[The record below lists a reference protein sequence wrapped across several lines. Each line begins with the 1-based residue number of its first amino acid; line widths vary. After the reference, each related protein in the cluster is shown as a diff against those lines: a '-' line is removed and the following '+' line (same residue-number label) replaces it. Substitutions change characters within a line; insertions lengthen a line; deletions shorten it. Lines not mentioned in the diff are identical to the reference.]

1 MLLRGSLLL
10 LILLECAGCGA
21 KKPALTQ
28 VRGVVR
34 INGQPAERVAVGFHH
49 TDPSMKGN
57 AAHPCAVTD
66 ANGQFS
72 MSTNA
77 DGDGATTGEYRV
89 TFIWWSDPDPDKAK
103 DLLAGVYADQ
113 IKSTIKVKVGETS
126 NDLTPFDLKTDPAQ
140 AKKFVK

>member
-1 MLLRGSLLL
+1 
-10 LILLECAGCGA
+10 
-21 KKPALTQ
+21 
-28 VRGVVR
+28 VR

-49 TDPSMKGN
+49 TDPTMKGN

-66 ANGQFS
+66 ANGQFT

-77 DGDGATTGEYRV
+77 DGDGAASGEYLV

-103 DLLAGVYADQ
+103 DLLAGAYAFHLR
-113 IKSTIKVKVGETS
+113 STFKVKVGDTITE
-126 NDLTPFDLKTDPAQ
+126 LTPFELKVDPAQ

>member
-1 MLLRGSLLL
+1 MISRGSLLL
-10 LILLECAGCGA
+10 LALILSIGCGP
-21 KKPALTQ
+21 KGPALTQ

-49 TDPSMKGN
+49 IDPTMKGN

-77 DGDGATTGEYRV
+77 DGDGAAAGEYLV

-103 DLLAGVYADQ
+103 DLLAGAYAFHLR
-113 IKSTIKVKVGETS
+113 STFKVKVEEAM
-126 NDLTPFDLKTDPAQ
+126 NNLAPFELKTDPTQ
-140 AKKFVK
+140 SKKFVK